1 LSGAITHESALGL
14 ELRYRARRV
23 TTPDGLTVAVQDWA
37 HDDAPRKADVLL
49 LHGFSQS
56 HGAWLNQVTSPL
68 AAEYRLVTY
77 DLRGHGASDK
87 PTAAHFYRDKER
99 WANEVKAVIDQAG
112 LHLPVLV
119 AWSYAGRVALDYL
132 SVFGDSGIRALVMA
146 NAMAKSD
153 PALMGPATGL
163 LREMTSEDAA
173 VALEGT
179 KALLRSSV
187 AKPLPPEEFD
197 YMLGYN
203 QSVPPAVRANLAGR
217 PAEYESVLRSLSVPT
232 LVMQGMLDPI
242 TRGAMGAYTAQ
253 QVPGAQLI
261 RYDDLAHMPFWEA
274 PQRFNADLGQFLRKV
289 TQQS

>member
-1 LSGAITHESALGL
+1 
-14 ELRYRARRV
+14 V
-23 TTPDGLTVAVQDWA
+23 TIAVQDWA
-37 HDDAPRKADVLL
+37 HDGAPRRADVLL

-56 HGAWLNQVTSPL
+56 HGAWLYQVTSPL

-77 DLRGHGASDK
+77 DLRGHGESDK
-87 PTAAHFYRDKER
+87 PTAVHFYREKEC
-99 WANEVKAVIDQAG
+99 WANEVKAVIDQCG
-112 LHLPVLV
+112 LHRPILV

-132 SVFGDSGIRALVMA
+132 SVFGDSGIRALVMV
-146 NAMAKSD
+146 NAMAKTD
-153 PALMGPATGL
+153 PKLMGPAVGL
-163 LREMTSEDAA
+163 LGQMTSEDAA

-187 AKPLPPEEFD
+187 ANPLPQEEFD
-197 YMLGYN
+197 YMLRYN
-203 QSVPPAVRANLAGR
+203 QNVPPTVRANLTGR

-232 LVMQGMLDPI
+232 LVIQGMLDPI
-242 TRGAMGAYTAQ
+242 TTGAMGAYTAQ

-274 PQRFNADLGQFLRKV
+274 PRRFNADLAQFLSRV